1 MTFPILGGNSAV
13 GGYAIDNSLRFN
25 DDDSPVLSRTP
36 SSASNRTTYTF
47 SCWVKRSNLS
57 TGNQRLFSVEDDASA
72 DFRLRFI
79 SNDTLA
85 IYDSTSSLYLIST
98 QVFRDVSSW
107 YHIVAQVD
115 TTQGTSSDRANLYV
129 NGVKITDFSTETY
142 PSSSATGL
150 VNTTYEHNVGG
161 RIYQGSVEQP
171 FDGYMAEVH
180 FIDGQALS
188 PTDFGEFDEDSGIWK
203 PIEYEGTYGT
213 NGFYLDFENSGSLGA
228 DQSGNNNNFT
238 PTNLAS
244 TDQMLDTPT
253 NNFCTLNVLN
263 KRNNPVYSEGNL
275 KVTTSGT
282 FEGICTTTFGLSSG
296 KWYFEYVHLTSDA
309 TVFGI
314 VTEDVPINAWQPSS
328 GTDWAAL
335 RCLGNFQSNT
345 GSTPTDTSSFNNG
358 DIISGAF
365 DLDTG
370 EIEFFVNGSSVGTIT
385 GITTDVVYFPFI
397 ADLGSLSGRNLNG
410 VLNLGQDSSFAGNKT
425 RQNNSDSNGK
435 GDFYYAPPS
444 GYLALCT
451 QNLATELSP
460 TIDDGS
466 QYFNTV
472 LYTGNG
478 STQSITGVGFQ
489 PDWTWFKERSST
501 SGHEVYDSTRGATKL
516 LSPNTTDAEGTN
528 ASALT
533 SFDSDG
539 FSVGSGGAVNE
550 NSQTYVGWNWKA
562 NAGSTSSN
570 TDGSIT
576 STVQANTTAGFS
588 IVTFTGTGL
597 DATVGHGL
605 NVAPDMVIVK
615 SRDAARNW
623 PIYHR
628 SLGGDASLKLNLTD
642 ATSTSLDCWN
652 DLDPTSTV
660 VNLGTTGGSNV
671 SGEDAV
677 MYCFHSVEGYSKF
690 GKYTG
695 NGSTDGTFIYTGFRP
710 AFTLIKRTD
719 AAQAWVLHDSA
730 RAGYINPTDNYVYA
744 NATNVEAEDID
755 HDYLSNGFKIRATFN
770 DTNASGGTY
779 IYMAFAENPF
789 VSSGAVPVTAR

>member
-1 MTFPILGGNSAV
+1 MAFPIIGGSQS
-13 GGYAIDNSLRFN
+13 GGYLIDNSLRFN
-25 DDDSPVLSRTP
+25 DDDSARLTKSFSTG
-36 SSASNRTTYTF
+36 NRDLFTW
-47 SCWVKRSNLS
+47 SCWVKRGNLS
-57 TGNQRLFSVEDDASA
+57 ANMNLFREDTT
-72 DFRLRFI
+72 FNLLRFNS
-79 SNDTLA
+79 SNQLEYFNN
-85 IYDSTSSLYLIST
+85 IDSATIVTNALY
-98 QVFRDVSSW
+98 RDVSGW
-107 YHIVAQVD
+107 YNIQFVYDSGNA
-115 TTQGTSSDRANLYV
+115 TASDRLRLYV
-129 NGVKITDFSTETY
+129 NGERITSFSSSSY
-142 PSSSATGL
+142 PSLNADSGFNSGVTHSIGARPAGA
-150 VNTTYEHNVGG
+150 E
-161 RIYQGSVEQP
+161 P
-171 FDGYMAEVH
+171 FDGYIAEVH

-203 PIEYEGTYGT
+203 PIRYSGSYGT

-228 DQSGNNNNFT
+228 DQSGNGNNFT

-263 KRNNPVYSEGNL
+263 KRTNPVYSEGNL
-275 KVTTSGT
+275 KVTSSGT
-282 FEGICTTTFGLSSG
+282 FEGICPTTFGVSSG

-435 GDFYYAPPS
+435 GDFYYTPPT
-444 GYLALCT
+444 GYLSLCT
-451 QNLATELSP
+451 SNLATVLSP

-478 STQSITGVGFQ
+478 TDNHAITGVGFQ
-489 PDWTWFKERSST
+489 PDWFWVKERSST
-501 SGHEVYDSTRGATKL
+501 SEHRIFDSSRGA
-516 LSPNTTDAEGTN
+516 SRRIEPNNTN
-528 ASALT
+528 AETLDTSNMK

-539 FSVGSGGAVNE
+539 FTLGTSGSTNE
-550 NSQTYVGWNWKA
+550 NGQTYVAWNLLA

-588 IVTFTGTGL
+588 IITYTGIGVNG
-597 DATVGHGL
+597 ATVGHGL
-605 NVAPDMVIVK
+605 GKVPDIVLTKNRSNAGYNWLMYHSANTSAPE
-615 SRDAARNW
+615 
-623 PIYHR
+623 
-628 SLGGDASLKLNLTD
+628 TD
-642 ATSTSLDCWN
+642 ALLLNSNSGTLDSEFWWN
-652 DLDPTSTV
+652 DTAPTSSV
-660 VNLGTTGGSNV
+660 FSLSLNGGNNDNGNTYV
-671 SGEDAV
+671 A
-677 MYCFHSVEGYSKF
+677 YCFNSVEGYSKF

-695 NGSTDGTFIYTGFRP
+695 NGSTDGTFVYTGFRP
-710 AFTLIKRTD
+710 A
-719 AAQAWVLHDSA
+719 WVLLKATSGTESWELMDNKRLGYNGGTGEL
-730 RAGYINPTDNYVYA
+730 RADLS
-744 NATNVEAEDID
+744 NAETTTNQVDF
-755 HDYLSNGFKIRATFN
+755 LSNGFKPRTTAGQWN
-770 DTNASGGTY
+770 SNGTIY
-779 IYMAFAENPF
+779 IYLAFAENPF
-789 VSSGAVPVTAR
+789 VSSTGVPVTAR

>member
-1 MTFPILGGNSAV
+1 MAFPIIGGSQS
-13 GGYAIDNSLRFN
+13 GGYLIDNSLRFN
-25 DDDSPVLSRTP
+25 DDDSARLTKSFSTG
-36 SSASNRTTYTF
+36 NRDLFTW
-47 SCWVKRSNLS
+47 SCWVKRGNLS
-57 TGNQRLFSVEDDASA
+57 ANMNLFREDTT
-72 DFRLRFI
+72 FNLLRFNS
-79 SNDTLA
+79 SNQLEYFNN
-85 IYDSTSSLYLIST
+85 IDSATIVTNALY
-98 QVFRDVSSW
+98 RDVSGW
-107 YHIVAQVD
+107 YNIQFVYDSGNA
-115 TTQGTSSDRANLYV
+115 TASDRLRLYV
-129 NGVKITDFSTETY
+129 NGERITSFSSSSY
-142 PSSSATGL
+142 PSLNADSGFNSGVTHSIGARPAGA
-150 VNTTYEHNVGG
+150 E
-161 RIYQGSVEQP
+161 P
-171 FDGYMAEVH
+171 FDGYIAEVH

-203 PIEYEGTYGT
+203 PIRYSGSYGT

-228 DQSGNNNNFT
+228 DQSGNGNNFT

-263 KRNNPVYSEGNL
+263 KRTNPVYSEGNL

-451 QNLATELSP
+451 QNLATVLSP

-466 QYFNTV
+466 AYFHTQ
-472 LYTGNG
+472 LYTGN
-478 STQSITGVGFQ
+478 STARSITNDANAGDFQ
-489 PDWTWFKERSST
+489 PDMLWIKDRT
-501 SGHEVYDSTRGATKL
+501 SGNWHNISDTNRGATKVVY
-516 LSPNTTDAEGTN
+516 PNDTSAEVTN
-528 ASALT
+528 SAYVT
-533 SFDSDG
+533 SFDTDG
-539 FSVGSGGAVNE
+539 FSIGTGNDVNATP
-550 NSQTYVGWNWKA
+550 NNFVAWQWKA

-588 IVTFTGTGL
+588 IITYTGNSTNS
-597 DATVGHGL
+597 TIGHGL
-605 NVAPDMVIVK
+605 GVAPSFYVTK
-615 SRDAARNW
+615 NRTQG
-623 PIYHR
+623 IYGWVTYHQ
-628 SLGGDASLKLNLTD
+628 SLGATKGVFLNTTGSQVTD
-642 ATSTSLDCWN
+642 STLWN
-652 DLDPTSTV
+652 NTEPTSSV
-660 VNLGTTGGSNV
+660 ISLGYNAGTNNN
-671 SGEDAV
+671 AQNYV
-677 MYCFHSVEGYSKF
+677 MYAFAEIEGYSKF
-690 GKYTG
+690 GSYTG
-695 NGSTDGTFIYTGFRP
+695 NGSTDGPFIYTGFRP
-710 AFTLIKRTD
+710 SFILTKASSRTEDWAIIDNKRD
-719 AAQAWVLHDSA
+719 A
-730 RAGYINPTDNYVYA
+730 Y
-744 NATNVEAEDID
+744 NVNFKFLKPNTSEAENTGVNRCDFT
-755 HDYLSNGFKIRATFN
+755 SNGFKWR
-770 DTNASGGTY
+770 DTNTKFNQSGETY